1 MQEGVG
7 RGQPHWVGEVPEQGG
22 LWSFSRSGPWG
33 QGGTKAGPPGQ
44 GQLSYWSR
52 TRRERRTQSA
62 LGLTW
67 VAQPAS
73 PRGNVEGQGTN
84 LFKRDLL
91 GRRVD
96 VRKEITSFGH
106 KALLTAHLHQA
117 AHHTLLTVFHFLG
130 GDSP

>member
-33 QGGTKAGPPGQ
+33 PGGTKAGPPGQ

-52 TRRERRTQSA
+52 TKRERRTQSA

-73 PRGNVEGQGTN
+73 PRGNVEGQGELIYLN
-84 LFKRDLL
+84 VLYW
-91 GRRVD
+91 
-96 VRKEITSFGH
+96 
-106 KALLTAHLHQA
+106 
-117 AHHTLLTVFHFLG
+117 G
-130 GDSP
+130 GGWMRI

>member
-7 RGQPHWVGEVPEQGG
+7 RGHPHWAGEVPEQGG

-33 QGGTKAGPPGQ
+33 EGGTRAGPPGQ

-52 TRRERRTQSA
+52 TRRVRRTQSA

-73 PRGNVEGQGTN
+73 PRGNVEGQSELIYLNMLYG
-84 LFKRDLL
+84 
-91 GRRVD
+91 GGD
-96 VRKEITSFGH
+96 VHIEITSFGH

-117 AHHTLLTVFHFLG
+117 AHHTLLTVFHFLCG
-130 GDSP
+130 NSP